1 MLKLIELQK
10 DHFKEN
16 SKLKK
21 QLNEANKINE
31 KLEQDLAVSRGLQ
44 DKGMIEKLVVLKQS
58 ISEKNKL
65 IDTLQEVNRRFTSKY
80 HKEIGSAIQNEK

>member
-21 QLNEANKINE
+21 QLDEANKINE

-44 DKGMIEKLVVLKQS
+44 DDGMLQKLVELK
-58 ISEKNKL
+58 
-65 IDTLQEVNRRFTSKY
+65 
-80 HKEIGSAIQNEK
+80 